1 MRPDAGPRLRA
12 LLAERILI
20 IDGAM
25 GSYLQTLGLSEAE
38 FRGERYAAHG
48 RDLRGNYDVLN
59 LTQPAIIQKLH
70 EAYLD
75 CGADILT
82 TNTFSATA
90 ISQADYGLEAD
101 CAAMNRAAA
110 AIARAV
116 CDAGEAKDPARPRF
130 VAGSLGP
137 TNKTLSL
144 SPRVEDPGYRAVSFD
159 QVKAAYADAARG
171 LVAGG
176 ADILLLETIFDTLN
190 AKAAL
195 LGIEDVF
202 AELGARL
209 PVMISVT
216 VTDRSLRTLSGQTLA
231 AFWAAVEHAAP
242 LSVGL
247 NCSFGAR
254 EIRPALAELAAFA
267 PVPVSVYP
275 NAGLPNAF
283 GEYEET
289 PDVTAL
295 LIREFAESGL
305 VNLVGGCCGTVPAH
319 TLAIEQAVRGLA
331 PRAIPAPP
339 AAPRPT
345 RFSGLELAAIRADSN
360 LFLVGERT
368 NVSGSRRFARL
379 IREGDYAAALEVARD
394 QVRGGANMLDVNLD
408 DSLID
413 GPAAG

>member
-1 MRPDAGPRLRA
+1 MRPDASDRLRA
-12 LLAERILI
+12 LLAERIVV

-25 GSYLQTLGLSEAE
+25 GSFIQTLDLSEAD
-38 FRGERYAAHG
+38 FRGERYAAHP
-48 RDLRGNYDVLN
+48 RDLKGDNDLLS
-59 LTQPAIIQKLH
+59 LTQPAIIQKIH

-75 CGADILT
+75 AGADILS
-82 TNTFSATA
+82 TNTFNATA

-101 CAAMNRAAA
+101 CEAMNRAAA

-116 CDAGEAKDPARPRF
+116 CDAGEAREPGRPRF
-130 VAGSLGP
+130 VAGCLGP

-144 SPRVEDPGYRAVSFD
+144 SPRVEDPGFRAVSFD
-159 QVKAAYADAARG
+159 QVKRAYADAARG

-176 ADILLLETIFDTLN
+176 ADILLVETIFDTLN

-195 LGIEDVF
+195 LGIAELF

-209 PVMISVT
+209 PLMISVT

-231 AFWAAVEHAAP
+231 AFWASVEHAAP
-242 LSVGL
+242 LAVGL

-267 PVPVSVYP
+267 PLPVSVYP

-289 PDVTAL
+289 PAVTAS
-295 LIREFAESGL
+295 LIREFAASGL
-305 VNLVGGCCGTVPAH
+305 VNLVGGCCGTTPAH
-319 TLAIEQAVRGLA
+319 IIAIAEALRGLA

-339 AAPRPT
+339 PAPRPT
-345 RFSGLELAAIRADSN
+345 RFSGLELQEIRPGQQLLHGGRAD
-360 LFLVGERT
+360 ERL
-368 NVSGSRRFARL
+368 RL
-379 IREGDYAAALEVARD
+379 AALR
-394 QVRGGANMLDVNLD
+394 
-408 DSLID
+408 SIHS
-413 GPAAG
+413 